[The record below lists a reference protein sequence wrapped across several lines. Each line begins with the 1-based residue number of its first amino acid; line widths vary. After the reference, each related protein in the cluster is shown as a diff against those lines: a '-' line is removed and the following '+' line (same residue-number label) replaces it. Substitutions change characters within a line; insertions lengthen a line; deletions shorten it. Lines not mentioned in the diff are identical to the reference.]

1 VLAVVFGR
9 FDPHSWR
16 SRPWY
21 FWSGALLVLDIAS
34 KGVAG
39 RGVAGRGVAGRG
51 VAGRD
56 VARQGA
62 ASPGSC

>member
-39 RGVAGRGVAGRG
+39 KGVAGRG

>member
-39 RGVAGRGVAGRG
+39 KGVAGRGVAGRG
-51 VAGRD
+51 VA
-56 VARQGA
+56 RQGA

>member
-39 RGVAGRGVAGRG
+39 RGVAGRGVAGR
-51 VAGRD
+51 D

>member
-39 RGVAGRGVAGRG
+39 RGVT
-51 VAGRD
+51 
-56 VARQGA
+56 RQGA